1 MKKLLKT
8 ALLLTAFTN
17 LLNAE
22 ILFDL
27 HAQHFSNVKD
37 GDLEFGRYNLPKV
50 YVSTAAK
57 NYYGAYYTKDFT
69 VEMKNPPATW
79 SVTFDLR
86 ANLSGNTRTLSF
98 VSDTGKTI
106 LVTFKYNKIIF
117 DGYEQ
122 SVSHMGADAS
132 MSGTLTKEGNQV
144 ILYVNGYY
152 KRIATVSNFSKLK
165 LVKIPTTSNF
175 MMTALTIGKSN

>member
-37 GDLEFGRYNLPKV
+37 GHLEFGRYDLPKV

-57 NYYGAYYTKDFT
+57 NYYGTYGEKDFT

-79 SVTFDLR
+79 SVTFDLGIYLDHGR
-86 ANLSGNTRTLSF
+86 IFSLSF
-98 VSDTGKTI
+98 VSDTGKI
-106 LVTFKYNKIIF
+106 ISVTFKSDKIIF
-117 DGYEQ
+117 GGYEQ
-122 SVSHMGADAS
+122 SVSYPQSISA
-132 MSGTLTKEGNQV
+132 TLTKEGNQAT
-144 ILYVNGYY
+144 LRVNGHYE
-152 KRIATVSNFSKLK
+152 RTVTVSDFTTLK
-165 LVKIPTTSNF
+165 LVKIPIGYF
-175 MMTALTIGKSN
+175 DIMTALTIGSSN